1 MRKLR
6 IHDAATLEASEA
18 AIWYERERT
27 GLGAEFEQAI
37 DRALDVLEQDVVPL
51 ATMPGAAGKR
61 GAKKLLLKRF
71 PYAVIVRSTRLKFL
85 SLRLLISRSVRG
97 IGSVD

>member
-51 ATMPGAAGKR
+51 ATMPGAKTRA
-61 GAKKLLLKRF
+61 LS
-71 PYAVIVRSTRLKFL
+71 AVLQPEGDDRHGRVQMRSEQLC
-85 SLRLLISRSVRG
+85 
-97 IGSVD
+97 